1 MSTWV
6 TVLSACVLAYL
17 LKLAGFVVPE
27 SWLEGPRRSRIT
39 TLLPA
44 ALLSGLVVTQTV
56 GGGAGVITLDARLIA
71 VLVAG
76 VLLWLRANFLVVVF
90 GAALV
95 AALLRAAGYQ

>member
-6 TVLSACVLAYL
+6 TVLTACVLAYL

-44 ALLSGLVVTQTV
+44 ALLTALVVTQTF
-56 GGGAGVITLDARLIA
+56 GGHPGTIAVDARLVA
-71 VLVAG
+71 VLAAA